1 MYEEIVRRL
10 RLAKAVLSR
19 NKDLI
24 ALLSDAADAI
34 EKAGIDW
41 LYFSVKDG
49 VGTKYIN
56 ISNIVSL
63 TEMEVDE

>member
-1 MYEEIVRRL
+1 MSKKNHFTIKTIDGNRYETDEIPL
-10 RLAKAVLSR
+10 RT
-19 NKDLI
+19 
-24 ALLSDAADAI
+24 

-41 LYFSVKDG
+41 LYFPVNDG

-63 TEMEVDE
+63 TEMEVEE

>member
-1 MYEEIVRRL
+1 MSKKKHFTIKTIDGNRYETDEIPPR
-10 RLAKAVLSR
+10 
-19 NKDLI
+19 
-24 ALLSDAADAI
+24 I

-41 LYFSVKDG
+41 LYFSVNDG